1 MRRITISDIA
11 KMKSEGKK
19 IPMITAYDY
28 TTAALA
34 EAADIP
40 LILVGDS
47 LGMVVMGYEST
58 IPVTLDD
65 MLHHTKMV
73 SRASKRSLIVSD
85 LPFMTYQIDENQA
98 MTNAAR
104 LIQEGGAQ
112 SVKLEGGRNVSST
125 VKRLVSSG
133 IPVMGHLGLT
143 PQSINTLG
151 GYSVQGRDYEDAENL
166 VLDATELEKAGV
178 FALVLELVPEQLA
191 KFISQKLS
199 IPTIGIG
206 AGVSCDGQVQV
217 VHDLLGLDK
226 NFLPKHAKQ
235 YARLAN
241 VIEDAFTK
249 YCNEVKLE
257 HFPTQEQSSSM
268 DEAVLARLKA
278 KY

>member
-1 MRRITISDIA
+1 MRRITIRDIS
-11 KMKSEGKK
+11 KMKAEGKK

-28 TTAALA
+28 TTATLA
-34 EAADIP
+34 EAANIP

-73 SRASKRSLIVSD
+73 CRASKRSFIVSD
-85 LPFMTYQIDENQA
+85 LPFMTYQINESQA

-112 SVKLEGGRNVSST
+112 SVKLEGGRNISST
-125 VKRLVSSG
+125 VKRLVRNG

-151 GYSVQGRDYEDAENL
+151 GYSIQGRDYEDAENL
-166 VLDATELEKAGV
+166 VLDALELEQAGV

-191 KFISQKLS
+191 GFISQKLS

-226 NFLPKHAKQ
+226 NFLPRHAKQ
-235 YARLAN
+235 YARLADI
-241 VIEDAFTK
+241 IEDAFIK
-249 YCNEVKLE
+249 YSNDVRLE
-257 HFPTQEQSSSM
+257 QFPTQEQSSSM
-268 DEAVLARLKA
+268 DEAVLARLQA